1 MIHLVDHLFILMLFV
16 VQPIHGAWEFNRYIK
31 RVEAGEPADRIK
43 LYRQTFILEWAA
55 FLVLAVAWY
64 LLGRPV
70 GDLGYV
76 AAGGTGFWAGAALV
90 TAVSAYLLFA
100 WRQSKQ
106 MTADQKESH
115 RKSFGKL
122 QHFMPQSDR
131 DYRVFAAL
139 SVTAGIVEE
148 TVYRGFVLWY
158 LLQLLPVWA
167 AVIVSA
173 IAFGLGHS
181 YQGSGG
187 VVRVTAIGLV
197 FAALYIL
204 TGSIWVPIVGHIL
217 LDALQGLSIVEVLR
231 KDERTSATQ
240 PAY

>member
-1 MIHLVDHLFILMLFV
+1 MIHLVDHLFIFVLFV
-16 VQPIHGAWEFNRYIK
+16 VQPIHGAWEFSRYIK
-31 RVEAGEPADRIK
+31 RVEAGEPADRTK
-43 LYRQTFILEWAA
+43 LYRETFFLEWAA
-55 FLVLAVAWY
+55 FLVLALAWY

-76 AAGGTGFWAGAALV
+76 APGGAWFWAGVALV
-90 TAVSAYLLFA
+90 AAVSAYLLFA
-100 WRQSKQ
+100 WRQSKR
-106 MTADQKESH
+106 MTADEKESY
-115 RKSFGKL
+115 RASFGKL
-122 QHFMPQSDR
+122 QYFMPQNDR
-131 DYRVFAAL
+131 DYRLFAVL

-158 LLQLLPVWA
+158 LFQLMPVWA

-181 YQGSGG
+181 YQGSAG

-217 LDALQGLSIVEVLR
+217 FDALQGLSIVEIMR
-231 KDERTSATQ
+231 KDGRTSATQ
-240 PAY
+240 PA

>member
-1 MIHLVDHLFILMLFV
+1 M
-16 VQPIHGAWEFNRYIK
+16 
-31 RVEAGEPADRIK
+31 
-43 LYRQTFILEWAA
+43 
-55 FLVLAVAWY
+55 
-64 LLGRPV
+64 
-70 GDLGYV
+70 
-76 AAGGTGFWAGAALV
+76 
-90 TAVSAYLLFA
+90 
-100 WRQSKQ
+100 
-106 MTADQKESH
+106 
-115 RKSFGKL
+115 
-122 QHFMPQSDR
+122 
-131 DYRVFAAL
+131 
-139 SVTAGIVEE
+139 
-148 TVYRGFVLWY
+148 YRGFVLWY
-158 LLQLLPVWA
+158 LFQLMPVWA

-187 VVRVTAIGLV
+187 VVRVTALGLA